1 MNKTTDYQFTVI
13 VPVYNEADNISRLE
27 RRLAAFLPVARLK
40 SCVLFVD
47 DGSTDGSRGLIVDAC
62 RRNNDFYYIFFE
74 RNCGLSAAVKAG
86 IDCARSPYVGYI
98 DADLQ
103 TAPEDFNLLLE
114 YAGSYELV
122 MGIRAERKDSPFK
135 RLQSRVANAFRRMM
149 THDGVEDT
157 GCPLKVMRT
166 ANARLMPFFT
176 GMHRFI
182 PALMQLQECRV
193 KQVPV
198 RHFPRTAG
206 KSKYH
211 LRNRLIGTFV
221 DSFAYRWMRKRYINY
236 RITGGNLS

>member
-122 MGIRAERKDSPFK
+122 MGIRAEVRTRRSSGC
-135 RLQSRVANAFRRMM
+135 SRVL
-149 THDGVEDT
+149 
-157 GCPLKVMRT
+157 PMRSV
-166 ANARLMPFFT
+166 A
-176 GMHRFI
+176 
-182 PALMQLQECRV
+182 
-193 KQVPV
+193 
-198 RHFPRTAG
+198 
-206 KSKYH
+206 
-211 LRNRLIGTFV
+211 
-221 DSFAYRWMRKRYINY
+221 
-236 RITGGNLS
+236 

>member
-103 TAPEDFNLLLE
+103 TA
-114 YAGSYELV
+114 
-122 MGIRAERKDSPFK
+122 
-135 RLQSRVANAFRRMM
+135 RR
-149 THDGVEDT
+149 GFQ
-157 GCPLKVMRT
+157 PT
-166 ANARLMPFFT
+166 A
-176 GMHRFI
+176 
-182 PALMQLQECRV
+182 
-193 KQVPV
+193 
-198 RHFPRTAG
+198 
-206 KSKYH
+206 
-211 LRNRLIGTFV
+211 
-221 DSFAYRWMRKRYINY
+221 
-236 RITGGNLS
+236 